1 MPVFLSLFICV
12 CVYKQISL
20 KESAHMLMEDKKS
33 TVCRVDCQA
42 AALEGLMVQFESR
55 SCLLQ
60 NACSGEVIPLFYL
73 DLQLIGQ
80 GPPTLWRAICFTQS
94 SLM

>member
-1 MPVFLSLFICV
+1 
-12 CVYKQISL
+12 
-20 KESAHMLMEDKKS
+20 MLMEDKKS

-42 AALEGLMVQFESR
+42 AALEGLMVQFESK

-80 GPPTLWRAICFTQS
+80 GPPTLWRAIRSTQS
-94 SLM
+94 LLISMLILSQKLPHRNIQNDV